1 MIMGNTLQRIKD
13 FIDSKS
19 LSNRAFE
26 TSVGLSNG
34 SFSSQL
40 KHNKTIGVDKIEN
53 ILHEY
58 PELNPT
64 WLLKG
69 TGSMLLSEIS
79 TQESTPET
87 SINENDK
94 DAIIKYQ
101 EKLIF
106 KLQESKDQ
114 YEDRLKFV
122 ETMVEALRLKA
133 KVDMEITETKKE
145 IAKEKS
151 NSERTE
157 QS

>member
-1 MIMGNTLQRIKD
+1 MGNTLQRIKE

>member
-1 MIMGNTLQRIKD
+1 MIMGNTLQRIKE